1 MSDKMSKEDMVKE
14 AVEEAKAKA
23 AEAETAGTDQT
34 ETAEKAA
41 DTAENENAQSETDSE
56 PEAEESSSEAGDAG
70 EKLDNHLLRIVHHA
84 DFPVGQVLFGKSVGV
99 RRHVLG
105 LDGGECLQDP
115 EYGVVL
121 GKSIDKIQAAIPPA
135 HVDYPVYDVKI
146 SIHIQLFVEVSDI
159 VR

>member
-1 MSDKMSKEDMVKE
+1 MDQGCLEEECLHKPAPGADLDLVLVRLADAPGRIRAAVDGE
-14 AVEEAKAKA
+14 AFVIPVDE
-23 AEAETAGTDQT
+23 
-34 ETAEKAA
+34 
-41 DTAENENAQSETDSE
+41 
-56 PEAEESSSEAGDAG
+56 EAGDAG

-135 HVDYPVYDVKI
+135 HVDYAVYDVTI
-146 SIHIQLFVEVSDI
+146 SNHIQLFVEVSDI